1 MSDVIYRF
9 LFTFQVTPYDFT
21 KNNVKI
27 TVFDTPG
34 LADGTGND
42 ERYLLQ
48 ILEKVKTVDLFLFCT
63 DMTSRRFSDD
73 DAKTVTKL
81 TKTFG
86 ASLWDHA
93 LVVLTFA
100 NQVHL
105 NAKEKD
111 HTVVDL
117 DQQRIS
123 FFQKR
128 IRDFQKKIQKV
139 LLSRGVHQEAM
150 SNLPFVP
157 AGEVT
162 KPRLPDRENWLTAL
176 WIAAFKRINR
186 NAKADFLLAN
196 FDRISISWGGL
207 LSESRA
213 ETDRARG
220 VGAREGNKEDRIDDE
235 RSERSLRRSSTVIDT
250 SQGAKRGPL
259 RRSSATVSRDVK
271 DRFHARRRIR
281 SSKGSMDE
289 KDSEIK
295 TTNAGYKDC
304 AADGW
309 CDDHDGDVKSKFNR
323 LSVSE
328 LETERHVYSPQ
339 DCLIQSSLPPAYDE
353 VVRNKVP
360 LPMDESSSQ
369 ELLKEMVQEA
379 IGSQQTREFVG
390 TFASQSGF
398 SRIYAALFA
407 KIVEFIK
414 KLLRRGK
421 KTTEAMR
428 QKEDAD
434 KC

>member
-1 MSDVIYRF
+1 MPKR
-9 LFTFQVTPYDFT
+9 
-21 KNNVKI
+21 KI
-27 TVFDTPG
+27 
-34 LADGTGND
+34 
-42 ERYLLQ
+42 
-48 ILEKVKTVDLFLFCT
+48 
-63 DMTSRRFSDD
+63 
-73 DAKTVTKL
+73 
-81 TKTFG
+81 
-86 ASLWDHA
+86 
-93 LVVLTFA
+93 
-100 NQVHL
+100 
-105 NAKEKD
+105 
-111 HTVVDL
+111 TVVDL
-117 DQQRIS
+117 DQQRII
-123 FFQKR
+123 FFQER

-139 LLSRGVHQEAM
+139 LLSGGVHQEAM

-207 LSESRA
+207 LPESRA

-220 VGAREGNKEDRIDDE
+220 VGAREGNHEDRI
-235 RSERSLRRSSTVIDT
+235 
-250 SQGAKRGPL
+250 QQ
-259 RRSSATVSRDVK
+259 
-271 DRFHARRRIR
+271 
-281 SSKGSMDE
+281 
-289 KDSEIK
+289 
-295 TTNAGYKDC
+295 C
-304 AADGW
+304 W
-309 CDDHDGDVKSKFNR
+309 CDDHGGDVKSKFNR
-323 LSVSE
+323 LSVWE

-339 DCLIQSSLPPAYDE
+339 DCLIQSSLLPGYDE
-353 VVRNKVP
+353 VLRNQVP

-369 ELLKEMVQEA
+369 ELLKEIVQEA
-379 IGSQQTREFVG
+379 IGSQPSREFVG

-421 KTTEAMR
+421 KTRKAMR

>member
-1 MSDVIYRF
+1 M
-9 LFTFQVTPYDFT
+9 LTFQVTPYDFT

-42 ERYLLQ
+42 ERYLRQ

-73 DAKTVTKL
+73 DARTITKL

-100 NQVHL
+100 NKVHL

-139 LLSRGVHQEAM
+139 LLSGGVHQEAM

-186 NAKADFLLAN
+186 NAKADF
-196 FDRISISWGGL
+196 
-207 LSESRA
+207 
-213 ETDRARG
+213 
-220 VGAREGNKEDRIDDE
+220 VG
-235 RSERSLRRSSTVIDT
+235 RSLTRKP
-250 SQGAKRGPL
+250 G
-259 RRSSATVSRDVK
+259 RD
-271 DRFHARRRIR
+271 R
-281 SSKGSMDE
+281 
-289 KDSEIK
+289 
-295 TTNAGYKDC
+295 
-304 AADGW
+304 
-309 CDDHDGDVKSKFNR
+309 
-323 LSVSE
+323 
-328 LETERHVYSPQ
+328 
-339 DCLIQSSLPPAYDE
+339 
-353 VVRNKVP
+353 
-360 LPMDESSSQ
+360 
-369 ELLKEMVQEA
+369 
-379 IGSQQTREFVG
+379 
-390 TFASQSGF
+390 
-398 SRIYAALFA
+398 
-407 KIVEFIK
+407 
-414 KLLRRGK
+414 
-421 KTTEAMR
+421 
-428 QKEDAD
+428 
-434 KC
+434 